1 MRPVESWD
9 HGGVVPLRAA
19 LVDLAEFG
27 WIDTDDPDIAKA
39 VQQAATEAGYPA
51 VLRETGRG
59 WWRVE
64 IPDMRPKPREGGKPG
79 DGPVDDAPA
88 PA

>member
-1 MRPVESWD
+1 ME
-9 HGGVVPLRAA
+9 GGEQGRADPLRAA
-19 LVDLAEFG
+19 LLDLAEFG

-51 VLRETGRG
+51 VVRETGRG

-64 IPDMRPKPREGGKPG
+64 IPDMRPRPRKGGKPG
-79 DGPVDDAPA
+79 DGPVDDAPG